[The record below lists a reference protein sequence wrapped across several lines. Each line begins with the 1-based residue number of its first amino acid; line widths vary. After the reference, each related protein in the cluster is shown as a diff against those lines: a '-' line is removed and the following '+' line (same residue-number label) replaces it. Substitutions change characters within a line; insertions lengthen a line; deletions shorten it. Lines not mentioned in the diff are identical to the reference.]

1 MSWQV
6 GSEVWAK
13 PLVVPT
19 ARRLNPMAS
28 MDGNSG
34 SRAEGAEA
42 QSDKK
47 HLEGSRKTQRFVSC
61 GETYDNKSTQVKTSQ
76 RGTFETCD
84 RVCRTKLMWCV
95 WSPDHDWV
103 VVWKTLLLVDQDP
116 KGQPFLAV
124 EDWITTQ
131 PKPKVERRTKRS
143 IELAKNVS
151 DPNACCFSI
160 PQRETESLAAH
171 LRYHDSESTLKF
183 HGKLRK
189 LLSKTQNPHP
199 VEVWTDPADQ

>member
-1 MSWQV
+1 MSWRV

-131 PKPKVERRTKRS
+131 PKPKVKRRTKRS